1 MSTNIRRTKT
11 LRTDEIFQATVP
23 ASKPITFKPR
33 SAEEVFVVLVGDTPA
48 AVFRKEEDAQ
58 RYVEDRE
65 QECREMPRAYTAKGG
80 LFYFRVFS
88 VALK

>member
-1 MSTNIRRTKT
+1 MY
-11 LRTDEIFQATVP
+11 QATVP
-23 ASKPITFKPR
+23 ASKPIAFKPR
-33 SAEEVFVVLVGDTPA
+33 STEEVFVVLTGDTPS

-65 QECREMPRAYTAKGG
+65 QECREHTAKGG

-88 VALK
+88 VALQ

>member
-1 MSTNIRRTKT
+1 MH
-11 LRTDEIFQATVP
+11 QATVP
-23 ASKPITFKPR
+23 ASKPIAFKPR
-33 SAEEVFVVLVGDTPA
+33 SPEEVFVVLVGDTPA
-48 AVFRKEEDAQ
+48 AVFRKETDAQ

-65 QECREMPRAYTAKGG
+65 QECREYTTSGK

>member
-1 MSTNIRRTKT
+1 MY
-11 LRTDEIFQATVP
+11 QATVP

-33 SAEEVFVVLVGDTPA
+33 SAEEVFVVLVGDTPV

-58 RYVEDRE
+58 KHVESRE
-65 QECREMPRAYTAKGG
+65 QECREYTTSGK